1 MRQLSTPKARTA
13 IGVVAAVA
21 AVVALVVAI
30 PVVAISQQT
39 SRMGGSPSN
48 VYTQTLSHVC
58 LTAGND
64 TGLAME
70 QEITLGADS
79 HVLVYF
85 TTRWGR
91 LDNQEEGTVSLGLDQ
106 TETFG
111 WSMSGSHITR
121 TTQTVMWTF
130 ADVQPG
136 PHNVKVFASVG
147 QPSTPGDRAGAD
159 LTECALTV
167 FVIPSAE

>member
-1 MRQLSTPKARTA
+1 MRKRTLF
-13 IGVVAAVA
+13 AVA

-39 SRMGGSPSN
+39 SRVGGSPSN

-58 LTAGND
+58 LNAGKE
-64 TGLAME
+64 TGVAME
-70 QEITLGADS
+70 QEITLGEDS
-79 HVLVYF
+79 QVLVYF

-91 LDNQEEGTVSLGLDQ
+91 LDTHEEGTVSLGLDEA
-106 TETFG
+106 ETFG
-111 WSMSGSHITR
+111 WGMPGSHITR

-136 PHNVKVFASVG
+136 SHTVRVFARVDL
-147 QPSTPGDRAGAD
+147 PGAPGGRVEAD

-167 FVIPSAE
+167 FAIPAV